1 LLLDRFPY
9 WRQIKLPSFFSLEL
23 MQKWFAIVLSSLNET
38 LEYTYISHICCLTA
52 FRTGGKEIFRL
63 LLIRLMQKCFAKLSV
78 ITTILMTLTIFIMMT
93 MIVMIIIIININI
106 SVLVSPEN
114 V

>member
-1 LLLDRFPY
+1 MLFTCITSLPHFQRIYQVLLRYD
-9 WRQIKLPSFFSLEL
+9 
-23 MQKWFAIVLSSLNET
+23 IVLSSLNET